1 MTLPE
6 PYASFPGL
14 SCWCIYDKP
23 LDLPTK
29 FVVREWRGLAA
40 ALHADTFDTLEA
52 ARAFLKA
59 RNLVPIRRHTADDP
73 VIVET
78 WI

>member
-1 MTLPE
+1 
-6 PYASFPGL
+6 
-14 SCWCIYDKP
+14 
-23 LDLPTK
+23 LPTK